1 VAVGDV
7 TEAVVS
13 VTSATQLADL
23 IEHCCSDHPGRNY
36 ADGGAP
42 MAPPHPRPCGGG
54 PGQIPAIRPD
64 EMMPRSQRLL
74 VGTTGCKPF
83 FSMGNIM

>member
-1 VAVGDV
+1 VIERGAAATLVAVGDV

-23 IEHCCSDHPGRNY
+23 IEHCCGDHPGWNY

-42 MAPPHPRPCGGG
+42 MGLRIHVLAAAALAKYLRCD
-54 PGQIPAIRPD
+54 R
-64 EMMPRSQRLL
+64 
-74 VGTTGCKPF
+74 TK
-83 FSMGNIM
+83 